1 MGNLGT
7 SQDVSF
13 TLCHVSQFSF
23 LAGQCNSFV
32 RSLRKKTALLI
43 RSYRVMPPKSRAT
56 QRLLAHN
63 VSPAR
68 ESRKR
73 SRSERQEAEARCE
86 SSKGSR
92 HNSPPRKE
100 PRSRSKSSSR
110 SKSKSSGRSNSPD
123 NTPSWAK
130 KLLEAHERSEERLQ
144 FLEKELKSRPSTER
158 CRTNSPQPEFKY
170 KRNKIQYELNEKV
183 LDKLEVA
190 ASASDE
196 KARNDAL
203 EEGKK
208 ILKER
213 NKHIVSRKV
222 RLGGWRLLCTGA
234 FSLRLR

>member
-1 MGNLGT
+1 
-7 SQDVSF
+7 
-13 TLCHVSQFSF
+13 
-23 LAGQCNSFV
+23 
-32 RSLRKKTALLI
+32 
-43 RSYRVMPPKSRAT
+43 MPPKSRAT

-100 PRSRSKSSSR
+100 PRLRSKSSSR

-158 CRTNSPQPEFKY
+158 CHTNSPQPEFKY

-208 ILKER
+208 ILK
-213 NKHIVSRKV
+213 
-222 RLGGWRLLCTGA
+222 
-234 FSLRLR
+234 